1 MVWFLYAARHGHH
14 RTAIAPRD
22 RERKGSV
29 IDLPNPLIKT
39 ITKWFS
45 KKQQRESRKQEKR
58 DAKERQRQSLR
69 KARGT
74 VHLVRTV

>member
-45 KKQQRESRKQEKR
+45 KKQQRESQNKKNAMLRNGRGNPCVKR
-58 DAKERQRQSLR
+58 GEQFIW
-69 KARGT
+69 
-74 VHLVRTV
+74 